1 MLYTDTIAAIATPVG
16 EGGVGIVRLSGS
28 EALGILQRLF
38 TPRRG
43 TSARYQPQMLRY
55 GRIVD
60 DEGHTVDE
68 AMAVYFKAPHSYTRE
83 DVVEIHCHG
92 GALPLR
98 RALELALSAGAR
110 LAEPGEFTLRAFLNG
125 RIDLAQAEATLDLI
139 QARTQTGLQL
149 ALDQLGGRL
158 SRDVQTARNDLIGAL
173 AYLTALVD
181 FPEDDVP
188 EQEVLQP
195 LRAALAKVEQLHRGA
210 DQGMLYRYGARA
222 VLVGRPNAG
231 KSSLLNAL
239 LQVER
244 AIVTPIPG
252 TTRDTLEETAN
263 LGGVPVVLIDTAGI
277 TETDDPVERIGV
289 ERSRRALA
297 GADIVLLVL
306 DRSGPLTDEDLAIAT
321 LTYSRPT
328 IVVYNK
334 ADLPPQL
341 DPSPLLV
348 AHPTVRASATTS
360 AADGQGLTELG
371 EIVAHS
377 LLGNAPLTGETLV
390 TNPRHHEALNRSVD
404 HLRSAVSA
412 LEHNVPVDLVA
423 VDVTAAVQ
431 ALGEVTGET
440 VGEDLLTTIFSRF
453 CIGK

>member
-1 MLYTDTIAAIATPVG
+1 MLYTDTIAAVATPVG
-16 EGGVGIVRLSGS
+16 EGGVGIVRLSGGD
-28 EALGILQRLF
+28 ALTIARRIF
-38 TPRRG
+38 RPRRG
-43 TSARYQPQMLRY
+43 GEQYQPQLLRY
-55 GRIVD
+55 GKIVD
-60 DEGHTVDE
+60 EQGQSIDE
-68 AMAVYFKAPHSYTRE
+68 ALAVYFKAPHSYTRE
-83 DVVEIHCHG
+83 DVVEVHCHG

-98 RALELALSAGAR
+98 RTLELALHAGAR

-149 ALDQLGGRL
+149 ALDQLGGGL
-158 SRDVQTARNDLIGAL
+158 SRQVQAARDELIGAL

-188 EQEVLQP
+188 EQEVLRP
-195 LRAALAKVEQLHRGA
+195 LRTALAQTERLYRGA
-210 DQGMLYRYGARA
+210 EQGMLYRYGARA

-244 AIVTPIPG
+244 AIVTPVAG

-263 LGGVPVVLIDTAGI
+263 LHGVPVVLIDTAGI

-297 GADIVLLVL
+297 TADIVLLVV
-306 DRSGPLTDEDLAIAT
+306 DQSAPLTAEDLAIAA
-321 LTYSRPT
+321 LTHGRPT
-328 IVVYNK
+328 VLVGNK
-334 ADLPPQL
+334 ADQPSQL
-341 DPSPLLV
+341 DPQPLLA
-348 AHPTVRASATTS
+348 AHPTLQAHVVTS
-360 AADGQGLTELG
+360 AATGTGLAELG
-371 EIVAHS
+371 ETVAHT
-377 LLGNAPLTGETLV
+377 LLGHSDLTGETLV
-390 TNPRHHEALNRSVD
+390 TNPRHREALYRSVE
-404 HLRSAVSA
+404 HLRSAVAA
-412 LEHNVPVDLVA
+412 LEDGIPIDLVA

-440 VGEDLLTTIFSRF
+440 VGEDLLATIFSRF

>member
-1 MLYTDTIAAIATPVG
+1 MLYNDTIAAIATPVG

-28 EALGILQRLF
+28 DALPMLRRIFAPQR
-38 TPRRG
+38 G
-43 TSARYQPQMLRY
+43 GDRYTPQMLRY
-55 GRIVD
+55 GRVQD
-60 DEGHTVDE
+60 DGHDVDE
-68 AMAVYFKAPHSYTRE
+68 AMAVYFRAPRSYTRE

-98 RALELALSAGAR
+98 RTLELALQAGAR
-110 LAEPGEFTLRAFLNG
+110 LAEPGEFTLRAFING

-139 QARTQTGLQL
+139 QARTETGLQL
-149 ALDQLGGRL
+149 ALDQLGGQL
-158 SRDVQTARNDLIGAL
+158 SRQVSAARDDLIGAL

-188 EQEVLQP
+188 EQEVIAP
-195 LRAALAKVEQLHRGA
+195 LRDALATVERLYAGA
-210 DQGMLYRYGARA
+210 DQGILYRYGARA

-239 LQVER
+239 LRVER
-244 AIVTPIPG
+244 AIVTPVAG

-297 GADIVLLVL
+297 SADIVLLVV
-306 DRSGPLTDEDLAIAT
+306 DQGAQLTDEDLAIAA
-321 LTYSRPT
+321 LTHGKPT
-328 IVVYNK
+328 VLVCNK
-334 ADLPPQL
+334 SDQPTKL
-341 DPSPLLV
+341 DPGPLV
-348 AHPTVRASATTS
+348 DTHPTVRAVVQTAATTGDGL
-360 AADGQGLTELG
+360 ADLG
-371 EIVAHS
+371 ATVARS
-377 LLGNAPLTGETLV
+377 LLGNATLTGETLV
-390 TNPRHHEALNRSVD
+390 TNPRHRDALGRAVE
-404 HLRSAVSA
+404 HLRGAVDA
-412 LEHNVPVDLVA
+412 LAIGIPVDLVA

-440 VGEDLLTTIFSRF
+440 VGEDLLATIFSRF

>member
-1 MLYTDTIAAIATPVG
+1 MLYTDTIAAVATPVG

-28 EALGILQRLF
+28 EALSIARRLF
-38 TPRRG
+38 QPRRG
-43 TSARYQPQMLRY
+43 GEQYRPQLLRY
-55 GRIVD
+55 GKIVD
-60 DEGHTVDE
+60 DRGHNIDE

-98 RALELALSAGAR
+98 RTLELALQAGAR

-149 ALDQLGGRL
+149 ALDQLGGGL
-158 SRDVQTARNDLIGAL
+158 SRQVQAARNDLIGAL

-188 EQEVLQP
+188 EQEVLVP
-195 LRAALAKVEQLHRGA
+195 LRAALAQTERLYRGA
-210 DQGMLYRYGARA
+210 DQGMVYRYGARA

-239 LQVER
+239 LQVDR
-244 AIVTPIPG
+244 AIVTPVAG

-263 LGGVPVVLIDTAGI
+263 LDGVPVVLIDTAGI

-289 ERSRRALA
+289 ERSQRALA
-297 GADIVLLVL
+297 TADIVLLVV
-306 DRSGPLTDEDLAIAT
+306 DQSAPLTEEDMAIAA
-321 LTYSRPT
+321 LTHGRPT
-328 IVVYNK
+328 ILVGNK
-334 ADLPPQL
+334 ADQ
-341 DPSPLLV
+341 PSLLNPAPLIA
-348 AHPTVRASATTS
+348 AHSTLQAHVITS
-360 AADGQGLTELG
+360 AATGAGLSELG
-371 EIVAHS
+371 GTVART
-377 LLGNAPLTGETLV
+377 LLGNSGLTGETLV
-390 TNPRHHEALNRSVD
+390 TNPRHRDALNRSVE
-404 HLRSAVSA
+404 HLQSAVQA
-412 LEHNVPVDLVA
+412 LESGIPIDLVA

-440 VGEDLLTTIFSRF
+440 VGEDLLATIFSRF

>member
-16 EGGVGIVRLSGS
+16 EGGVGIIRLSGI
-28 EALGILQRLF
+28 EALSMLQRLF
-38 TPRRG
+38 QPMRG
-43 TSARYQPQMLRY
+43 SARYKPQMMRY

-60 DEGHTVDE
+60 GSGHTVDE

-98 RALELALSAGAR
+98 RTLELALRLGAR
-110 LAEPGEFTLRAFLNG
+110 MAEPGEFTLRAFLNG

-139 QARTQTGLQL
+139 QARTQTSMQL

-158 SRDVQTARNDLIGAL
+158 SREVRVARNDLIGAL

-195 LRAALAKVEQLHRGA
+195 LRSALAKVVQLYRGA
-210 DQGMLYRYGARA
+210 DQGILYRYGARA

-244 AIVTPIPG
+244 AIVTPIAG

-277 TETDDPVERIGV
+277 TETIDPVERIGV

-297 GADIVLLVL
+297 SADIVLLVL
-306 DRSGPLTDEDLAIAT
+306 DRSAPLTDEDLTIAT
-321 LTYSRPT
+321 LTHGRPT
-328 IVVYNK
+328 IAVYNK
-334 ADLPPQL
+334 ADLPAQL
-341 DPSPLLV
+341 DPTPLLR
-348 AHPTVRASATTS
+348 AHPTIRAEALTS
-360 AADGQGLTELG
+360 AARGQGLAELG
-371 EIVAHS
+371 ETVAQA
-377 LLGNAPLTGETLV
+377 LLGSTLLTGETLV
-390 TNPRHHEALNRSVD
+390 TNPRHREALSRSVE
-404 HLRSAVSA
+404 HLRSAVTA
-412 LEHNVPVDLVA
+412 LEMNVPVDLVA

>member
-1 MLYTDTIAAIATPVG
+1 MLYTDTIAAVATPVG
-16 EGGVGIVRLSGS
+16 EGGVGIVRLSGRD
-28 EALGILQRLF
+28 ALALL
-38 TPRRG
+38 RRIFHPLRG
-43 TSARYQPQMLRY
+43 GDQFRPQQMRY
-55 GRIVD
+55 GQIVD
-60 DEGHTVDE
+60 RAGAAVDE
-68 AMAVYFKAPHSYTRE
+68 ALAVYFRAPHSYTRE
-83 DVVEIHCHG
+83 DVVELHCHG

-98 RALELALSAGAR
+98 RTLELALEAGAR
-110 LAEPGEFTLRAFLNG
+110 LAEPGEFTMRAFLNG

-158 SRDVQTARNDLIGAL
+158 SREVQAARDQLIGAL

-188 EQEVLQP
+188 EQEVVQP
-195 LRAALAKVEQLHRGA
+195 LRAALAQVEQLQRGA
-210 DQGMLYRYGARA
+210 DQGILYRYGARA

-231 KSSLLNAL
+231 KSSLLNGL

-244 AIVTPIPG
+244 AIVTPVAG

-277 TETDDPVERIGV
+277 TETADPVERIGV

-297 GADIVLLVL
+297 SADIVLLVL
-306 DRSGPLTDEDLAIAT
+306 DQSAPLSDEDQAIAT
-321 LTYSRPT
+321 LTHGRPT
-328 IVVYNK
+328 ILVRNK
-334 ADLPPQL
+334 ADLPGLL
-341 DPSPLLV
+341 DPAPIAA
-348 AHPTVRASATTS
+348 AHPTLQAETTTSATTS
-360 AADGQGLTELG
+360 QGLSELG
-371 EIVAHS
+371 ALVAQT
-377 LLGNAPLTGETLV
+377 LLGSTLLAGETLV
-390 TNPRHHEALNRSVD
+390 TNPRHRDALSRSGE
-404 HLRSAVSA
+404 HLRGAVAA
-412 LEHNVPVDLVA
+412 LEHGVPVDLVA

>member
-16 EGGVGIVRLSGS
+16 EGGVGIVRLSGG
-28 EALGILQRLF
+28 EALAQLRRIFR
-38 TPRRG
+38 PRRG
-43 TSARYQPQMLRY
+43 GDRFRPQQLRY

-60 DEGHTVDE
+60 RTGAAVDE
-68 AMAVYFKAPHSYTRE
+68 ALAVFFKAPHSYTRE

-98 RALELALSAGAR
+98 RTLELALEAGAR
-110 LAEPGEFTLRAFLNG
+110 LAEPGEFTMRAFLNG

-149 ALDQLGGRL
+149 ALEQLGGRL
-158 SRDVQTARNDLIGAL
+158 SREVRMARDQLIGAL
-173 AYLTALVD
+173 AYVTALVD

-195 LRAALAKVEQLHRGA
+195 LRAALAQVEQLYRGA
-210 DQGMLYRYGARA
+210 DQGILYRYGARA
-222 VLVGRPNAG
+222 ALVGRPNAG

-244 AIVTPIPG
+244 AIVTPVAG

-277 TETDDPVERIGV
+277 TETSDPVERIGV

-297 GADIVLLVL
+297 SADVVLLVL
-306 DRSGPLTDEDLAIAT
+306 DQAAPLSAEDLAIGA
-321 LTYSRPT
+321 LTHGRPT
-328 IVVYNK
+328 ILVCNK
-334 ADLPPQL
+334 ADLPALL
-341 DPSPLLV
+341 DPAPLIAVHSTL
-348 AHPTVRASATTS
+348 RAQAATS
-360 AADGQGLTELG
+360 AATGQGLTELG
-371 EIVAHS
+371 AIVAHT
-377 LLGNAPLTGETLV
+377 LLGDASLAGETLV
-390 TNPRHHEALNRSVD
+390 TNPRHRDALSRSLE
-404 HLRSAVSA
+404 HLGSAVAA
-412 LEHNVPVDLVA
+412 LEHGVPVDLVA
-423 VDVTAAVQ
+423 VDLTAAVQ

-440 VGEDLLTTIFSRF
+440 VGEDLLATIFSRF

>member
-16 EGGVGIVRLSGS
+16 EGGVGIVRLSGAD
-28 EALGILQRLF
+28 ALPILTRVFRPL
-38 TPRRG
+38 RG
-43 TSARYQPQMLRY
+43 GDRYHPQQLRY
-55 GRIVD
+55 GRVQD
-60 DEGHTVDE
+60 QAGNAVDE
-68 AMAVYFKAPHSYTRE
+68 ALAVYFRAPHSYTRE

-98 RALELALSAGAR
+98 RTLELTLGAGAR
-110 LAEPGEFTLRAFLNG
+110 LAEAGEFTMRAFLNG

-139 QARTQTGLQL
+139 QSRTQTGLQL

-158 SRDVQTARNDLIGAL
+158 SREVQAARNQVIGAL

-188 EQEVLQP
+188 EQDVVQP
-195 LRAALAKVEQLHRGA
+195 LREALAQVERLHKGA
-210 DQGMLYRYGARA
+210 DQGILYRYGARA

-244 AIVTPIPG
+244 AIVTPVAG

-297 GADIVLLVL
+297 SADVVLLVV
-306 DRSGPLTDEDLAIAT
+306 DRSAPLADDDHAIAA
-321 LTYSRPT
+321 LTHGRPT
-328 IVVYNK
+328 IFVQNK

-341 DPSPLLV
+341 DPAPLV
-348 AHPTVRASATTS
+348 AAHPSLRGRVITSVATG
-360 AADGQGLTELG
+360 AGLHELG
-371 EIVAHS
+371 EAVAQT
-377 LLGNAPLTGETLV
+377 LLGGASLTGETLV
-390 TNPRHHEALNRSVD
+390 TNPRHRDALTRSAE
-404 HLRSAVSA
+404 HLRSAVQA
-412 LEHNVPVDLVA
+412 LDMGVPIDLVA

-431 ALGEVTGET
+431 ALGEVTGES
-440 VGEDLLTTIFSRF
+440 VGEDLLATIFSRF

>member
-16 EGGVGIVRLSGS
+16 EGGVGIVRLSGA
-28 EALGILQRLF
+28 EALAILQQIFR
-38 TPRRG
+38 PVRG
-43 TSARYQPQMLRY
+43 GQRYRPQMLRY
-55 GRIVD
+55 GRIFD
-60 DEGHTVDE
+60 NEEIVDE
-68 AMAVYFKAPHSYTRE
+68 ALAVYFKAPHSYTRE

-98 RALELALSAGAR
+98 QTLELTLRAGAR
-110 LAEPGEFTLRAFLNG
+110 LAEPGEFTLRAFVNG
-125 RIDLAQAEATLDLI
+125 RIDLAQAEATLDVI
-139 QARTQTGLQL
+139 QARTQTGMRL

-158 SRDVQTARNDLIGAL
+158 SRDVQRARDNLIGAL

-188 EQEVLQP
+188 EQEVLEP
-195 LRAALAKVEQLHRGA
+195 LRAALAQVEQLHQGA
-210 DQGMLYRYGARA
+210 DQGILYRYGARA

-244 AIVTPIPG
+244 AIVTPVAG

-297 GADIVLLVL
+297 SADIVLLVV
-306 DRSGPLTDEDLAIAT
+306 DQSAPLADEDLAIAE
-321 LTYSRPT
+321 LTYGQPT
-328 IVVYNK
+328 VLVCNK
-334 ADLPPQL
+334 ADQSSAL
-341 DPSPLLV
+341 DRERLV
-348 AHPTVRASATTS
+348 GAHPTLRAVATTS
-360 AADGQGLTELG
+360 AATGEGLVELG
-371 EIVAHS
+371 ETVART
-377 LLGNAPLTGETLV
+377 LLGRSALAGETLV
-390 TNPRHHEALNRSVD
+390 TNPRHREALHRGIE
-404 HLRSAVSA
+404 HLQSAVTA
-412 LEHNVPVDLVA
+412 VEAGVPVDLVA

-440 VGEDLLTTIFSRF
+440 VGEDLLATIFSRF

>member
-1 MLYTDTIAAIATPVG
+1 MLYTDTITAIATPVG
-16 EGGVGIVRLSGS
+16 EGGVGIVRLSGGN
-28 EALGILQRLF
+28 ALPILKRLF
-38 TPRRG
+38 QPMRG
-43 TSARYQPQMLRY
+43 SDRYKPQLLRY
-55 GRIVD
+55 GRIH
-60 DEGHTVDE
+60 DETGSPVDE
-68 AMAVYFKAPHSYTRE
+68 ALAVYFKAPHSYTRE

-98 RALELALSAGAR
+98 RTLELALQAGAR

-139 QARTQTGLQL
+139 QARTQTGMRL

-158 SRDVQTARNDLIGAL
+158 SRNVQAARNSLIGAL

-188 EQEVLQP
+188 DQEVKQP
-195 LRAALAKVEQLHRGA
+195 LRDALKQVERLYAGA
-210 DQGMLYRYGARA
+210 DQGILYRYGARA

-244 AIVTPIPG
+244 AIVTPIAG

-277 TETDDPVERIGV
+277 TATDDPVERIGV

-297 GADIVLLVL
+297 SADVVLLVV
-306 DRSGPLTDEDLAIAT
+306 DRSAPLTDEDRAIAA
-321 LTYSRPT
+321 LTHHGPT
-328 IVVYNK
+328 VLVQNK
-334 ADLPPQL
+334 ADLPVLL
-341 DPSPLLV
+341 DPTPLINDHPSLQGRVITSV
-348 AHPTVRASATTS
+348 AT
-360 AADGQGLTELG
+360 GQGLDELG
-371 EIVAHS
+371 DVVAQT
-377 LLGNAPLTGETLV
+377 LLGGAGLTGETLV
-390 TNPRHHEALNRSVD
+390 TNPRHRDALSRGVEHLQSAVEALD
-404 HLRSAVSA
+404 LG
-412 LEHNVPVDLVA
+412 VPIDLVA

-440 VGEDLLTTIFSRF
+440 VGEDLLATIFSRF

>member
-28 EALGILQRLF
+28 DALAILGRLF
-38 TPRRG
+38 RPLRG
-43 TSARYQPQMLRY
+43 GHSFKPQMLRY

-60 DEGHTVDE
+60 SGGQTVDE
-68 AMAVYFKAPHSYTRE
+68 ALAVYFKAPHSYTRE

-98 RALELALSAGAR
+98 RTLELALSCGAR
-110 LAEPGEFTLRAFLNG
+110 MAEPGEFTLRAFLNG

-139 QARTQTGLQL
+139 QSRTQTGLQL

-158 SRDVQTARNDLIGAL
+158 SRQVRQARDELIGAL

-195 LRAALAKVEQLHRGA
+195 LRSSLARVEQLYRGA
-210 DQGMLYRYGARA
+210 DQGILYRYGARA

-244 AIVTPIPG
+244 AIVTPVAG

-289 ERSRRALA
+289 ERSRRAMA
-297 GADIVLLVL
+297 SADLVLLVL
-306 DRSGPLTDEDLAIAT
+306 DRSAALTEEDLQIAR
-321 LTYSRPT
+321 LSHGRPT

-334 ADLPPQL
+334 ADLPTQL
-341 DPSPLLV
+341 DPAPLLAV
-348 AHPTVRASATTS
+348 HPTVRAETTTS
-360 AADGQGLTELG
+360 AALG
-371 EIVAHS
+371 EGLAALGKAVAHS
-377 LLGNAPLTGETLV
+377 LLGAAPLTGETLV
-390 TNPRHHEALNRSVD
+390 TNPRHREALGRSVD
-404 HLRSAVSA
+404 HLQSAVTA
-412 LEHNVPVDLVA
+412 LELNVPIDLVA

-431 ALGEVTGET
+431 ALGEVTGES
-440 VGEDLLTTIFSRF
+440 VGEDLLSTIFSRF

>member
-1 MLYTDTIAAIATPVG
+1 
-16 EGGVGIVRLSGS
+16 
-28 EALGILQRLF
+28 
-38 TPRRG
+38 
-43 TSARYQPQMLRY
+43 MLRY

-60 DEGHTVDE
+60 AEGQTVDE
-68 AMAVYFKAPHSYTRE
+68 AMAVYFKAPRSYTRE

-98 RALELALSAGAR
+98 RTLELALSYGAR

-158 SRDVQTARNDLIGAL
+158 SRQVQQARDDLIGAL

-195 LRAALAKVEQLHRGA
+195 LRSALAQVEQLYRGA
-210 DQGMLYRYGARA
+210 EQGILYRYGARA

-244 AIVTPIPG
+244 AIVTPIAG

-277 TETDDPVERIGV
+277 TETADPIERIGV

-297 GADIVLLVL
+297 SADVVLLVL
-306 DRSGPLTDEDLAIAT
+306 DRSAPLTEEDLRIAE
-321 LTYSRPT
+321 LTHSRPT
-328 IVVYNK
+328 IAVYNK
-334 ADLPPQL
+334 ADLPTQL
-341 DPSPLLV
+341 DPAPLL
-348 AHPTVRASATTS
+348 ASHPTIRAESITS
-360 AADGQGLTELG
+360 AALGEGLNELG
-371 EIVAHS
+371 QTVAQT
-377 LLGNAPLTGETLV
+377 LLGNVGLTGETLV
-390 TNPRHHEALNRSVD
+390 TNPRHRESLSRSVD
-404 HLRSAVSA
+404 HLRSAVAA
-412 LEHNVPVDLVA
+412 LELNVPVDLVA
-423 VDVTAAVQ
+423 IDVTAAVQ
-431 ALGEVTGET
+431 ALGEVTGES
-440 VGEDLLTTIFSRF
+440 VGEDLLSTIFSRF

>member
-16 EGGVGIVRLSGS
+16 EGGVGIVRLSGAD
-28 EALGILQRLF
+28 ALDLLRRLF
-38 TPRRG
+38 RPMRG
-43 TSARYQPQMLRY
+43 GQRFKPQMLRY

-60 DEGHTVDE
+60 GAGQTVDE
-68 AMAVYFKAPHSYTRE
+68 ALAVYFKAPHSYTRE

-98 RALELALSAGAR
+98 RTLELALGYGAR

-158 SRDVQTARNDLIGAL
+158 SREVRQARDGLIGAL

-188 EQEVLQP
+188 EQEVLEP
-195 LRAALAKVEQLHRGA
+195 LRASLALVEQLYRGA
-210 DQGMLYRYGARA
+210 EQGILYRYGARA

-244 AIVTPIPG
+244 AIVTPIAG

-277 TETDDPVERIGV
+277 TETADPVERIGV

-297 GADIVLLVL
+297 SADLVLLVL
-306 DRSGPLTDEDLAIAT
+306 DRSAPLTEEDLRIAQ
-321 LTYSRPT
+321 LSHSRPT

-334 ADLPPQL
+334 ADLPEQL
-341 DPSPLLV
+341 DAAPLLA
-348 AHPTVRASATTS
+348 AHPTVRAETTTS
-360 AADGQGLTELG
+360 AASGEGLAQLG
-371 EIVAHS
+371 ETVARS
-377 LLGNAPLTGETLV
+377 LLGEAALTGETLV
-390 TNPRHHEALNRSVD
+390 TNPRHREALSRSVD
-404 HLRSAVSA
+404 HLRSAVAA
-412 LEHNVPVDLVA
+412 LELNVPVDLVA

-431 ALGEVTGET
+431 ALGEVTGES
-440 VGEDLLTTIFSRF
+440 VGEDLLSTIFSRF

>member
-1 MLYTDTIAAIATPVG
+1 MLYTDTITAIATPVG
-16 EGGVGIVRLSGS
+16 EGGVGIVRLSGPD
-28 EALGILQRLF
+28 ALSILQRLF
-38 TPRRG
+38 TPMRGGRRFK
-43 TSARYQPQMLRY
+43 PQMLRY
-55 GRIVD
+55 GRIID
-60 DEGHTVDE
+60 AEGQTVDE

-98 RALELALSAGAR
+98 RTLELALSCGAR

-158 SRDVQTARNDLIGAL
+158 SRQVQQARNELIGAL

-195 LRAALAKVEQLHRGA
+195 LRSALAQVEQLYRGA
-210 DQGMLYRYGARA
+210 DQGILYRYGARA

-244 AIVTPIPG
+244 AIVTPIAG

-277 TETDDPVERIGV
+277 TETADPVERIGV

-297 GADIVLLVL
+297 SADVVLLVL
-306 DRSGPLTDEDLAIAT
+306 DRSAPLTEEDLRIAV
-321 LTYSRPT
+321 LTHGRPT
-328 IVVYNK
+328 IAVYNK
-334 ADLPPQL
+334 ADLPAQL
-341 DPSPLLV
+341 DPAPLL
-348 AHPTVRASATTS
+348 ASHPTIRAESTTS
-360 AADGQGLTELG
+360 AALGEGLSELG
-371 EIVAHS
+371 ETVAQT

-390 TNPRHHEALNRSVD
+390 TNPRHRESLSRSVD
-404 HLRSAVSA
+404 HLRSAVAA
-412 LEHNVPVDLVA
+412 LELNVPVDLVA
-423 VDVTAAVQ
+423 IDVTAAVQ
-431 ALGEVTGET
+431 ALGEVTGES
-440 VGEDLLTTIFSRF
+440 VGEDLLSTIFSRF